1 MADERAAVL
10 VTKRRRL
17 IVLLAMIVP
26 PVADARVNRDAVA
39 FQPCEE
45 C

>member
-1 MADERAAVL
+1 MADERAVVL
-10 VTKRRRL
+10 ATKRRRL

-39 FQPCEE
+39 LHAL
-45 C
+45 